1 MWETHTQSFLSAKE
15 LQECPQKEDSRGYT
29 NQGLVAPG
37 DGWNHVR
44 LVKIQGE
51 NISPSAL
58 SQVSSELVL
67 VLQNPRFHTGRLW
80 LAGSWLRE
88 RFPAAKKTM
97 AGEEE
102 ESRRAKP
109 SERVWEREPCP
120 GLMDPS
126 QLLHDLDQ
134 VICGGLSLHSAA
146 IVVL

>member
-1 MWETHTQSFLSAKE
+1 MQRAPVEGLNSIVTLGKPLS
-15 LQECPQKEDSRGYT
+15 LWT
-29 NQGLVAPG
+29 
-37 DGWNHVR
+37 WNHVR

-109 SERVWEREPCP
+109 SERVWERGALP
-120 GLMDPS
+120 GANGSESTPPRP
-126 QLLHDLDQ
+126 
-134 VICGGLSLHSAA
+134 
-146 IVVL
+146 